1 MSSEL
6 FAEKL
11 KRWTSHQTD
20 SNRYVSDEEHA
31 EMIRKLLAFQ
41 SEELKP
47 CGSKDY
53 QWIKNL
59 AVGAIQERRLQAGE
73 EGRRTGGTSCFKAVR
88 GDS

>member
-31 EMIRKLLAFQ
+31 EMIRKLLAI
-41 SEELKP
+41 
-47 CGSKDY
+47 SKGGAEALQQQGLPMD
-53 QWIKNL
+53 QEPRC
-59 AVGAIQERRLQAGE
+59 GAIRERRLQAGE